1 MDGTSSQRIKSYL
14 HRWAM
19 WWVRTSDSW
28 QYMELL
34 EWFLN
39 VCWDRNPAAYAAGL
53 LNRAINQA
61 LQDHALTALG
71 AHATA
76 PAQWHLLHPGG

>member
-19 WWVRTSDSW
+19 WWVRTSNSW

-39 VCWDRNPAAYAAGL
+39 ECWDPNPAAYAAGL
-53 LNRAINQA
+53 LNSAINQA
-61 LQDHALTALG
+61 RQDHALTALG
-71 AHATA
+71 SHATA
-76 PAQWHLLHPGG
+76 

>member
-1 MDGTSSQRIKSYL
+1 
-14 HRWAM
+14 M

-39 VCWDRNPAAYAAGL
+39 VCWDRNPAAHAAGL
-53 LNRAINQA
+53 LHRAINQA
-61 LQDHALTALG
+61 RQDHALTAVG
-71 AHATA
+71 SHATA
-76 PAQWHLLHPGG
+76 